1 MTPFVISPRCFPL
14 PFPLPRAKVRS
25 PSLSDQD
32 LELSSASDTF
42 RFPGETER
50 LFDVLAIV
58 ERDSAPLSAFAAVA
72 NAAAAARCAA
82 RAASRCDDKA
92 KADRLLGLVILIV
105 ATLERAGR
113 PELAA
118 ISPSESDMMRP
129 KVCISITTG

>member
-72 NAAAAARCAA
+72 NAA

-129 KVCISITTG
+129 KVC